1 MDSQL
6 TLSLASSGVYSQGM
20 LSPVT
25 SAKRPELNAAAIGTK
40 ANPADRKRL
49 VFVAMLAWIAFVSCF
64 DIYCSFLTEEV
75 LAESEENP
83 IGRWLIALDGGS
95 IHLFMKVKTA
105 GTFLVLTLLYLLLV
119 LRPTRLANA
128 RLGSLLIQPTL
139 PLLGMS
145 SRCRS
150 KTQRQSKPTWLQI
163 LNACDRQDLPSYQ

>member
-119 LRPTRLANA
+119 LRPSWGWICCTSVSVFQVWLMFYLNF
-128 RLGSLLIQPTL
+128 GHIFFP
-139 PLLGMS
+139 
-145 SRCRS
+145 
-150 KTQRQSKPTWLQI
+150 KPFQ
-163 LNACDRQDLPSYQ
+163 